1 MKETTERLIL
11 RKPEKDDFERFFEIN
26 NDPQTNLY
34 NPNGPMS
41 LEKATSTFNRMLE
54 HWEQNNFGAWAVSE
68 KENPEKI
75 IGFGGLSYKMYGE
88 TEKLNLGYRFAPEAW
103 GKGYATEFSKK
114 TIDFGFND
122 LNEKEIFGVV
132 RPNNI
137 VSIKVLEKAGMEQTG
152 KLNDVSDQPES
163 LVYRIQK

>member
-1 MKETTERLIL
+1 METTERLIL
-11 RKPEKDDFERFFEIN
+11 RKPEKVDFKRFFEIN
-26 NDPQTNLY
+26 KDPQTNLY
-34 NPNGPMS
+34 NPSGPMS
-41 LEKATSTFNRMLE
+41 LEKAENTFNRMLA
-54 HWEQNNFGAWAVSE
+54 HWDQYNFGGWAVLE
-68 KENPEKI
+68 KENPDEV

-88 TEKLNLGYRFAPEAW
+88 KEKLNLGYRFAPEAW

-132 RPNNI
+132 RPDNI
-137 VSIKVLEKAGMEQTG
+137 ASIKVLEKAGMKQTG
-152 KLNDVSDQPES
+152 KLNDVADQPES

>member
-1 MKETTERLIL
+1 METTERLIL
-11 RKPEKDDFERFFEIN
+11 RKPEKEDFERFFEIN
-26 NDPQTNLY
+26 KDPQTNLY

-41 LEKATSTFNRMLE
+41 LEKAENTFNRMLE
-54 HWEQNNFGAWAVSE
+54 HWNQNNFGGWAVLE

-88 TEKLNLGYRFAPEAW
+88 DEKLNLGYRFAPEAW

-114 TIDFGFND
+114 TIDFGFNNLD
-122 LNEKEIFGVV
+122 KKEIFGVV
-132 RPNNI
+132 RPDNI
-137 VSIKVLEKAGMEQTG
+137 ASIKVLEKAGMEQTG
-152 KLNDVSDQPES
+152 KLNDIPDQPES